1 MYNAV
6 RTSKST
12 SLSSSSTVLP
22 NPKPV
27 LYNNKMRAKV
37 NIVGGSSLF
46 SSLFSPQ
53 RTQRTQ
59 RIKRIKRVKRGK
71 KVKRKTFYTFSK
83 KHSNSLYQRM
93 SEDVTST
100 ISSVSSAS
108 SVVKTVVKIVNND
121 SH

>member
-46 SSLFSPQ
+46 SSLFSL
-53 RTQRTQ
+53 QRTQ
-59 RIKRIKRVKRGK
+59 RIKRIKRVKRVK
-71 KVKRKTFYTFSK
+71 KVKRKTFYTFSQ
-83 KHSNSLYQRM
+83 KHSNSLYQKM
-93 SEDVTST
+93 SEDVTFT
-100 ISSVSSAS
+100 IPSVSSAS
-108 SVVKTVVKIVNND
+108 SVVKTMVKQILINED
-121 SH
+121 